1 MNANPFLERLRDH
14 ASRVGAPAPVDAPTP
29 AAPAPAAPAANGK
42 GRTAAGGGVA
52 DGAGTGRP
60 ADPPVLAP
68 ARPPALAVVPNQLA
82 FWQSPIARAAINRRI
97 TGDPELGPETYFAR
111 RHGPAIVAP
120 HALSLR
126 ASDAKLEL
134 ALVEAGA
141 CEQLIGLDDDQGRL
155 DFAAGR
161 VPEPLREQVRFQ
173 LGALDDFHAPE
184 PLGAVVCRSFL
195 HRRADLEA
203 VIDRLVGLLA
213 PGGLVFVEDF
223 VGPARFQWTESQL
236 DAINRLLA
244 QLPEELLRDLAATDG
259 RLKSSVKRPDLDAW
273 IAANPHEA
281 VRSDEIL
288 PLLDARLQRVEV
300 CPYGGAVFHQLFSRI
315 MGNFAGRPELIGV
328 LMEIDALLTDCGAL
342 AADYV
347 WGVWQRS

>member
-1 MNANPFLERLRDH
+1 MNASPFVERLRDH
-14 ASRVGAPAPVDAPTP
+14 ASRVGALPPVDGP
-29 AAPAPAAPAANGK
+29 
-42 GRTAAGGGVA
+42 AGGEPVA
-52 DGAGTGRP
+52 EEDGAAATG
-60 ADPPVLAP
+60 AGS
-68 ARPPALAVVPNQLA
+68 PALAVAPNQLA
-82 FWQSPIARAAINRRI
+82 FWQSPVARAAINRRI

-120 HALSLR
+120 LALSLR

-134 ALVEAGA
+134 ALVEAGS
-141 CEQLIGLDDDQGRL
+141 CERLVGLDDDQGRV
-155 DFAAGR
+155 DFATGR

-173 LGALDDFHAPE
+173 LGTLEQFRAPE

-203 VIDRLVGLLA
+203 VLDRLAALLA

-223 VGPARFQWTESQL
+223 VGPARFQWTDTQL

-244 QLPEELLRDLAATDG
+244 RLPEELLTDLAATDG
-259 RLKSSVKRPDLDAW
+259 RRKRSVERPDVDAW
-273 IAANPHEA
+273 IASNPNDA

-300 CPYGGAVFHQLFSRI
+300 CPYGGAIFHQLFSRI
-315 MGNFAGRPELIGV
+315 MGNFAGRPELVGV
-328 LMEIDALLTDCGAL
+328 LMEVDALLTDAGAL
-342 AADYV
+342 EADYV
-347 WGVWQRS
+347 WGVWRRP

>member
-1 MNANPFLERLRDH
+1 MNASPFVERLRDH
-14 ASRVGAPAPVDAPTP
+14 ASRVGALPPVDGP
-29 AAPAPAAPAANGK
+29 AGGEPAVGEDRAAAA
-42 GRTAAGGGVA
+42 AAG
-52 DGAGTGRP
+52 
-60 ADPPVLAP
+60 PPP
-68 ARPPALAVVPNQLA
+68 LAVAPNQLA
-82 FWQSPIARAAINRRI
+82 FWQSPVARAAINRRI
-97 TGDPELGPETYFAR
+97 TGDPELGPETHFAR

-120 HALSLR
+120 LGLSLR

-141 CEQLIGLDDDQGRL
+141 CERLVCLDDDQARV
-155 DFAAGR
+155 DFATGR

-173 LGALDDFHAPE
+173 LGTLEDFRPPE

-203 VIDRLVGLLA
+203 VLDRLAALLA

-223 VGPARFQWTESQL
+223 VGPARFQWTDAQL

-244 QLPEELLRDLAATDG
+244 RLPDELLTDLAATDG
-259 RLKSSVKRPDLDAW
+259 RRKRSVERPDVEAW
-273 IAANPHEA
+273 IASNPNDA

-300 CPYGGAVFHQLFSRI
+300 CPYGGAIFHQLFSRI
-315 MGNFAGRPELIGV
+315 MGNFAGRPELVGV
-328 LMEIDALLTDCGAL
+328 LMEVDALLTDAGAL
-342 AADYV
+342 DADYV
-347 WGVWQRS
+347 WGVWRRP